1 MWSCLSD
8 HGPPPPPPP
17 PPIFCIHHN
26 ELLPLAFCCSAVAP
40 LWHKHYHH
48 TGQTPQRREFTY
60 PRNLTKT
67 EDHEELR
74 SRFLD
79 SYVPRPDPFPLELTP
94 LNPDEETAAASDSMT
109 SIGGKVSH
117 PGSTNSSLQVCE
129 IRLFCWC
136 VPVSHKCTQFDF
148 FFFIFM
154 LLQFS
159 FCWFDSWNHLWLVFD
174 LFYL

>member
-1 MWSCLSD
+1 MVLLVRPYPWYKPPHTISGFVCQIIV
-8 HGPPPPPPP
+8 PPPS
-17 PPIFCIHHN
+17 FAYTMN
-26 ELLPLAFCCSAVAP
+26 VLLPPSFCCSAVAP
-40 LWHKHYHH
+40 LWHKDCHH

-79 SYVPRPDPFPLELTP
+79 SYMPGPDPFPLELTP

-109 SIGGKVSH
+109 SISGKVSN
-117 PGSTNSSLQVCE
+117 PGSTNSSMQVSE
-129 IRLFCWC
+129 KKNWI
-136 VPVSHKCTQFDF
+136 
-148 FFFIFM
+148 FI
-154 LLQFS
+154 LLWFS

-174 LFYL
+174 FFYL